1 MSPPILLVKGSL
13 DALVLRALVLGPLH
27 GFDIATWLEER
38 AGQPLEIEESA
49 LYQALRR
56 LEERQLIA
64 SEWRVT
70 PKNRQARYY
79 RLTPSGRA
87 HLKTESKRWLRYAD
101 MLRAVLG
108 DAAPA
113 R

>member
-1 MSPPILLVKGSL
+1 MSMPISLVKGSL
-13 DALVLRALVLGPLH
+13 DALVLRTLALAPMH
-27 GFDIATWLEER
+27 GFEIVTWLEER
-38 AGQPLEIEESA
+38 AGRPLEIEDSA

-79 RLTPSGRA
+79 RLTPAGRA
-87 HLKTESKRWLRYAD
+87 QLRAETKRWLQ
-101 MLRAVLG
+101 
-108 DAAPA
+108 
-113 R
+113 